1 MTASETPDELRARLD
16 ALAAV
21 ATERPWHHGA
31 DINRESG
38 DDLLICEPDEIVGA
52 GEWVDELDEGAPG
65 GSYRTF
71 RGPAVANCA
80 VDFTIETMWEAN
92 AAFVVALV
100 NAWPAIDALLA
111 RLIAAEKERDE
122 ALIAINGGCGCPAP
136 FDTCPHDEPLLP
148 ALNDARARIAELTA
162 PLEPNDSLLERA
174 KEVVKVGGLYGLS
187 DGTVDLIAELA
198 ARCEQLTALRGCS
211 Q

>member
-71 RGPAVANCA
+71 RGPVVANCA
-80 VDFTIETMWEAN
+80 VDFTIEASWEAN
-92 AAFVVALV
+92 AAFIVALV
-100 NAWPAIDALLA
+100 DAWPTIDALLA
-111 RLIAAEKERDE
+111 RLTAAEADADRLRSGLRYTLAWFDASTLAEFRRDASGQSLYDEVAVLRER
-122 ALIAINGGCGCPAP
+122 P
-136 FDTCPHDEPLLP
+136 
-148 ALNDARARIAELTA
+148 
-162 PLEPNDSLLERA
+162 
-174 KEVVKVGGLYGLS
+174 
-187 DGTVDLIAELA
+187 
-198 ARCEQLTALRGCS
+198 Q
-211 Q
+211 